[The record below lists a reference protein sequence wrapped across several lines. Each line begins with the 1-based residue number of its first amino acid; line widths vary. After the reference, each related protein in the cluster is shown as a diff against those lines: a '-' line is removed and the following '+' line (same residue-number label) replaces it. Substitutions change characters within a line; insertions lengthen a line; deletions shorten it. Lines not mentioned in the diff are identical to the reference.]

1 MRAWLL
7 AVVVA
12 GTGGA
17 LAIADALLARPLAT
31 GGPAGSGAVRSAHVP
46 GEEADEVRSCAATE
60 ARRWGDDAVFGP
72 DGVALPR
79 NGFVHLRVCRPG
91 VLTLRMRGAS
101 SDDRPPRVI
110 VSLGTRPSWD
120 GRVGAARTLSI
131 DVARSGW
138 ITVALVDDPPAGEGD
153 RRLWIDELAFEP
165 HSS

>member
-12 GTGGA
+12 GTGGM
-17 LAIADALLARPLAT
+17 LAIADALLTRPLSA
-31 GGPAGSGAVRSAHVP
+31 GGPAGSDAVRSAHAP
-46 GEEADEVRSCAATE
+46 EGEADEARSCAATA
-60 ARRWGDDAVFGP
+60 ARRWGDDAAFGP
-72 DGVALPR
+72 DGVSLPR

-101 SDDRPPRVI
+101 SDDRSPRVI
-110 VSLGTRPSWD
+110 VSLGTRPLWD
-120 GRVGAARTLSI
+120 ERVGAARTESVE
-131 DVARSGW
+131 VARSGW
-138 ITVALVDDPPAGEGD
+138 ITVALVDDPSAGEGD